1 MPAHL
6 FLTLIALCTVI
17 ATPVLTFPAEPSG
30 GIVIAGNGPERPMIE
45 DLAKAFEKMYP
56 RAYVDITWSKYA
68 KILHMV
74 RTGAADIAVTGKS
87 EPDLPSHQIA
97 WDGIAIMIHISNKT
111 PGVTTQQVAD
121 IFSGKIK
128 SWLDLGGPDYR
139 IRLINR
145 HPTQHLTHTFEES
158 LGIAG
163 QIPQEAKVIGPEQK
177 TTNTVVGTLPPY
189 SAVTYMS
196 LTPAL
201 AAVKTGVAVRL
212 LQVNNVEPEGPTVKD
227 GRYPLRR
234 PVLLLSRN
242 ESTPTLEAFVAFALS
257 PEGQGIIN
265 RTYTSLDK
273 KSSP

>member
-1 MPAHL
+1 MPANV
-6 FLTLIALCTVI
+6 FLALILLCTVI
-17 ATPVLTFPAEPSG
+17 TAPALTFPAEPSG
-30 GIVIAGNGPERPMIE
+30 AIVIAGNGPERPMIE
-45 DLAKAFEKMYP
+45 DLARAFEKAHP
-56 RAYVDITWSKYA
+56 RAYVDITWSKYT

-87 EPDLPSHQIA
+87 EPDLHSHQIA
-97 WDGIAIMIHISNKT
+97 WDGIALMIHISNTT
-111 PGVTTQQVAD
+111 PGVTISQVAG
-121 IFSGKIK
+121 IFSGRIK
-128 SWLDLGGPDYR
+128 SWLDLGGPDFR
-139 IRLINR
+139 ILLINR
-145 HPTQHLTHTFEES
+145 HPTQHLTHAFEES

-212 LQVNNVEPEGPTVKD
+212 LEVNNVEPEGPTVKD

-234 PVLLLSRN
+234 PVLLLSRK
-242 ESTPTLEAFVAFALS
+242 ESNPTLEAFVAFALS
-257 PEGQGIIN
+257 PEGQRIIN
-265 RTYTSLDK
+265 RTYTSLDT
-273 KSSP
+273 KSSK